1 MRLLVLDI
9 TGYFQDDSDYGYL
22 GVSILYNISI
32 LCSNVGILDHNYYP
46 DANKPAIWLPDPGH
60 ASDHMDGLPQVTT
73 IGCLGLMLTS
83 EVSIGVTIQKI
94 WGLTAGGKN
103 AQEWI
108 IGRIIKTLAFNKIII
123 FKY

>member
-1 MRLLVLDI
+1 MLDI

-22 GVSILYNISI
+22 GDGPMLEHEIITTILMLTSQ
-32 LCSNVGILDHNYYP
+32 LF
-46 DANKPAIWLPDPGH
+46 IWLPDPGH

-108 IGRIIKTLAFNKIII
+108 IRRD
-123 FKY
+123 Y